1 MNGARVPEFESAI
14 SQRKIDLA
22 KCDKNQSSP
31 FRVLQVVMVKVIMIH
46 IQVYMT

>member
-31 FRVLQVVMVKVIMIH
+31 FRVLQVVMVNAIMIH